1 MTALSAWPALVLT
14 AGLGTRLRPLS
25 LVRAKAA
32 LPVGDEVLVRH
43 VLRWLHA
50 AGVRRVV
57 LNLHHL
63 PETITPYVGD
73 GSDLGLEVRYSWES
87 PVLGSAGGPRRALP
101 LLDADRFLIVNGDTL
116 TNASLSELT
125 ERHVATGARVT
136 MTVTTGDTRY
146 GGVLVDDQD
155 IVRGFASAEIPA
167 ASAAAR
173 TESRA
178 SDGETSPKRPTGRE
192 GGAYSRFHFVG
203 IQAVD
208 RAAFDRA
215 PDDTPSESVKW
226 LYPRLIAEAPGAVRV
241 YRTSARF
248 HDIGTPADYLD
259 TVRRISGNA
268 SGTQIGRD
276 ARLDPTA
283 RTSGSILWDRVTIG
297 AHAEV
302 VDCIAADDVT
312 IPAGARYRGQVIVA
326 MAGQTVASDI

>member
-63 PETITPYVGD
+63 PETITPCVGD

-146 GGVLVDDQD
+146 GGVLVDSED
-155 IVRGFASAEIPA
+155 IVRGFVSAAPQTPEASASARAEGL
-167 ASAAAR
+167 ASY
-173 TESRA
+173 
-178 SDGETSPKRPTGRE
+178 GETPC
-192 GGAYSRFHFVG
+192 SRFHFVG
-203 IQAVD
+203 IQAVE

-215 PDDTPSESVKW
+215 PDDVLSESVGW
-226 LYPRLIAEAPGAVRV
+226 LYPQLIAEAPGTVRA
-241 YRTSARF
+241 YRTSAPF
-248 HDIGTPADYLD
+248 HDIGTPAGYLD
-259 TVRRISGNA
+259 TVRSISGDTSA
-268 SGTQIGRD
+268 TQVGRD
-276 ARLDPTA
+276 ARIDPTA
-283 RTSGSILWDRVTIG
+283 RISGSIVWDRVTIG
-297 AHAEV
+297 EHAEV
-302 VDCIAADDVT
+302 VDCIVADDVV
-312 IPAGARYRGQVIVA
+312 IPGNARYRDQVLVA